1 MTRKE
6 ALEAVAREA
15 RQLIPRVDALD
26 ITTKGVVSCARA
38 LDQAIAALDA
48 LPPYPPP
55 GAVKVRVA
63 VVMEPSGEYNA
74 EGWLLESG
82 PPPDHAII
90 DSASGP
96 MDDDKAIHVGWL
108 IGYFVP
114 PPGALEVTGEE
125 EAP

>member
-15 RQLIPRVDALD
+15 RQLILRVNALD
-26 ITTKGVVSCARA
+26 LTTMGVISYTRA
-38 LDQAIAALDA
+38 LGQAIAALDA

-63 VVMEPSGEYNA
+63 VIMEPSGEYNA
-74 EGWLLESG
+74 TGWTTYDGHSPDDEEIVESVSEAMS
-82 PPPDHAII
+82 DTAQ
-90 DSASGP
+90 
-96 MDDDKAIHVGWL
+96 HVGWL
-108 IGYFVP
+108 VGYFVP
-114 PPGALEVTGEE
+114 PARAPEVEGEE